1 MSSRGRSTLHGQLP
15 PVRTKEYAPDVVM
28 MRSRLQS
35 VYNMRTPQEQ
45 KVGNCGCGVYAFYD
59 FDGEPIYVGQTR
71 EGLSTRVNRHLTN
84 QRSDS
89 VAMRILDPME
99 VAEVELWPLWD
110 LVGRG
115 GKRDPDGQALID
127 SYEYAAYAAA
137 IRGSKFQAILNEKI
151 PPYHPEVAVGLPPS
165 YRGTLYVE
173 EELAE
178 RRNLDVR
185 VARRA
190 ESVSRVADVARER
203 GEVSLG
209 LRRVIVIQAV
219 RLAYMAAERLAL
231 EEGRPAPPP
240 EAIDSHALFGP
251 LLDETGEEPLQD
263 GDERLSLFDE

>member
-1 MSSRGRSTLHGQLP
+1 MSSRGRARLHGELSP
-15 PVRTKEYAPDVVM
+15 TRTKNYAPDVVM
-28 MRSRLQS
+28 MRTRLRDIYAKKAPNG
-35 VYNMRTPQEQ
+35 V

-71 EGLSTRVNRHLTN
+71 EGLSTCVNRHLTN

-110 LVGRG
+110 LVNRG
-115 GKRDPDGQALID
+115 GKKDPEGQDLMDA
-127 SYEYAAYAAA
+127 YEYSIYEAA

-151 PPYHPEVAVGLPPS
+151 PPHHPELSVDLPES
-165 YRGTLYVE
+165 YRGTLYTD
-173 EELAE
+173 EELEE

-185 VARRA
+185 IARRA

-209 LRRVIVIQAV
+209 LRRVIVVQAV

-231 EEGRPAPPP
+231 EDGRPSPSA
-240 EAIDSHALFGP
+240 EAIDSHSLFGS
-251 LLDETGEEPLQD
+251 LLDKPNGDDPSGPRSGERNQ
-263 GDERLSLFDE
+263 